1 MNPCLKVQWQ
11 DFLYVHHPT
20 VHEAKLGPPRPGSG
34 PSLAPLQSVHG
45 RAQERTEAREDSEKG
60 ATTAKLTEAARI
72 PGVEENTR
80 PPGQRAGW
88 RRKAFHRAAQDAW
101 GGGSGV
107 GSPKSC
113 HEQGRGA
120 QGGRLKPMTTSHPA
134 LGGRPRWPMI
144 NHEATY
150 GRLGEAGA
158 RVYLQGHLRGKVG
171 PE

>member
-1 MNPCLKVQWQ
+1 MRA
-11 DFLYVHHPT
+11 T
-20 VHEAKLGPPRPGSG
+20 GP
-34 PSLAPLQSVHG
+34 
-45 RAQERTEAREDSEKG
+45 
-60 ATTAKLTEAARI
+60 
-72 PGVEENTR
+72 VEYQNSCYMEQIIGIKFSKR
-80 PPGQRAGW
+80 QQVL
-88 RRKAFHRAAQDAW
+88 RAAQDAW
-101 GGGSGV
+101 GGGRGV

>member
-1 MNPCLKVQWQ
+1 M
-11 DFLYVHHPT
+11 
-20 VHEAKLGPPRPGSG
+20 VHEAKLGLRRPGPG
-34 PSLAPLQSVHG
+34 PSLAPPQSIHG
-45 RAQERTEAREDSEKG
+45 WTQERTEASEDSEKG

-88 RRKAFHRAAQDAW
+88 RKKAFHRAAQQDAW
-101 GGGSGV
+101 GGGRGV
-107 GSPKSC
+107 GSPQSC

-120 QGGRLKPMTTSHPA
+120 QGGRLKPMTMSHPA
-134 LGGRPRWPMI
+134 LGGRPRQPMI
-144 NHEATY
+144 NHEAIY

-158 RVYLQGHLRGKVG
+158 QVYLQGHLRGKVG

>member
-1 MNPCLKVQWQ
+1 M
-11 DFLYVHHPT
+11 
-20 VHEAKLGPPRPGSG
+20 VHEAKLGLRRPGPG
-34 PSLAPLQSVHG
+34 PSLAPPQSIHG
-45 RAQERTEAREDSEKG
+45 WTQERTEASEDSEKG

-88 RRKAFHRAAQDAW
+88 RQKAFHRAAQQDAW
-101 GGGSGV
+101 GRGRGV
-107 GSPKSC
+107 GSPQSC
-113 HEQGRGA
+113 REQGHGA
-120 QGGRLKPMTTSHPA
+120 QGGRLKPMTMSHPA
-134 LGGRPRWPMI
+134 LGGRPRQPMI

-158 RVYLQGHLRGKVG
+158 QVYLQGHLRGKVG